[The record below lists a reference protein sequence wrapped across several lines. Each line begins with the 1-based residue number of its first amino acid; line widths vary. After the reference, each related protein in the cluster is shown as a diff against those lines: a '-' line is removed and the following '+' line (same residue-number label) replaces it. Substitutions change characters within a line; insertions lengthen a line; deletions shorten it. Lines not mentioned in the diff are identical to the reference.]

1 MVGEQRNS
9 CMVGSS
15 FRVQPLSLL
24 VTSIF
29 FAIAITT
36 SECNAFFTHVPSTL
50 LVCKA
55 TRNLVDTAM
64 GMSSAHVSESATTTT
79 TTTTEIETAATRRSK
94 FSGIMAAESSSIPTT
109 IRGYQP
115 LLWQTSYDMNGNKQ
129 CSAILADDEV
139 PPNNNNVDTP
149 PPPLHNQRTL
159 YYKQSLLSE
168 DEASSLQTAAE
179 NSGNIIEWNQI
190 AGIIENG
197 IDIHPQLAS
206 MLHPILNDK
215 ILPWARDV
223 VSIPTLTVADA
234 LIRSYDPSKE
244 CQHLTGHYDEAA
256 VATVIVPLN
265 DPNSYEGGLY
275 VQTGASEDSRLH
287 VPFSMAGDAVLHK
300 YNVMHGVNVSRG
312 NKRCSLVLWFGE
324 DEESVQSKTVPWVI
338 REAKQ
343 SVHAA
348 FLFAYNSQHG
358 LLGFDKDLAVA
369 KEYYA
374 WAAQRGHKQSEYNL
388 YLITFKELEE
398 EKAWEKAN
406 NIASEYGWR

>member
-1 MVGEQRNS
+1 MVGEQRN

-29 FAIAITT
+29 FAIAITLR
-36 SECNAFFTHVPSTL
+36 ECNAFTHIPSPL
-50 LVCKA
+50 LVCK
-55 TRNLVDTAM
+55 TTKNLVDTAM
-64 GMSSAHVSESATTTT
+64 VMSSAYVSETSTSAATTTT
-79 TTTTEIETAATRRSK
+79 ETAATRRSK

-109 IRGYQP
+109 ISGYQP
-115 LLWQTSYDMNGNKQ
+115 LIWQTSYDMNGNKQ
-129 CSAILADDEV
+129 CSAILGDDEV
-139 PPNNNNVDTP
+139 PPNNNVDT
-149 PPPLHNQRTL
+149 PPLHNQRTL

-168 DEASSLQTAAE
+168 DEATSLQYAAE

-206 MLHPILNDK
+206 MLRPILNDK

-256 VATVIVPLN
+256 VATVIIPLN

-324 DEESVQSKTVPWVI
+324 DEESVQSKTVPWII

-388 YLITFKELEE
+388 YLITFKESEE
-398 EKAWEKAN
+398 KKAWEKAN

>member
-1 MVGEQRNS
+1 MVGEQRN

-29 FAIAITT
+29 FAIAITLR
-36 SECNAFFTHVPSTL
+36 ECNAFTHIPSPL
-50 LVCKA
+50 LVCK
-55 TRNLVDTAM
+55 TTKNLVDTAM
-64 GMSSAHVSESATTTT
+64 VMSSAYVSETSTSAATTTT
-79 TTTTEIETAATRRSK
+79 ETAATRRSK

-109 IRGYQP
+109 ISGYQP
-115 LLWQTSYDMNGNKQ
+115 LIWQTSYDMNGNKQ
-129 CSAILADDEV
+129 CSAILGDDEV
-139 PPNNNNVDTP
+139 PPNNNVDT
-149 PPPLHNQRTL
+149 PPLHNQRTL
-159 YYKQSLLSE
+159 YYKQSLSSE
-168 DEASSLQTAAE
+168 DEATSLQYAAE

-206 MLHPILNDK
+206 MLRPILNDK

-256 VATVIVPLN
+256 VATVIIPLN

-324 DEESVQSKTVPWVI
+324 DEESVQSKTVPWII

-388 YLITFKELEE
+388 YLITFKESEE
-398 EKAWEKAN
+398 KKAWEKAN